1 MFEPWILWIGA
12 YVLVSLSLLWFVDDI
27 AGWNKLIFIIW
38 PILAIAL
45 ICSILFMLIS
55 SIYEEINEL
64 IRYKQ

>member
-1 MFEPWILWIGA
+1 MFEPWVLWSGA

-27 AGWNKLIFIIW
+27 VGWNKLIFIIW
-38 PILAIAL
+38 PVLAIAM

-55 SIYEEINEL
+55 SICEEINEL